1 MTLWENGQSVEMA
14 KFLEKSGNLE
24 EKLEVEKISGVFRH
38 GPRKRLQMF
47 LQLFLL
53 LLLLLHP
60 EKAFGSNK
68 NLKKKKFIPN

>member
-1 MTLWENGQSVEMA
+1 MTLWENEQSVEMA
-14 KFLEKSGNLE
+14 KILEKSGNLE
-24 EKLEVEKISGVFRH
+24 EKLEVEKISGVFRD

-68 NLKKKKFIPN
+68 NL

>member
-14 KFLEKSGNLE
+14 KILEKSE
-24 EKLEVEKISGVFRH
+24 EKLEVEKISGVFRD

-47 LQLFLL
+47 LRLFLL

-68 NLKKKKFIPN
+68 NLKKKKKFIPN